1 MVRDKLEWPK
11 DVDRVFSYDMVD
23 LFWGVPVHHFPL
35 FLKKIKT
42 WFQLKGQRGQP
53 VVIDMLYRYFFFMI
67 F

>member
-11 DVDRVFSYDMVD
+11 DVDRVFSYDMVN

-42 WFQLKGQRGQP
+42 
-53 VVIDMLYRYFFFMI
+53 
-67 F
+67 